1 MYWPAATGSVF
12 HPALGSGISQLDSVF
27 PPPGLV
33 VGAECDGGPIGRLPG
48 VLGELADLQD
58 HLPGQEL
65 LHGGQEHQAEEG
77 SLGENYR
84 EGREGREL

>member
-1 MYWPAATGSVF
+1 MCFLFQDLLILSSPRPRHAD
-12 HPALGSGISQLDSVF
+12 PD
-27 PPPGLV
+27 
-33 VGAECDGGPIGRLPG
+33 
-48 VLGELADLQD
+48 LADLLD